1 MGQEGLAFPSNI
13 FYFGVS
19 YLPPFPSWPDAVL
32 SYIFSPLDLL
42 AGTWIHRGT
51 EEGGWVRGKREG
63 SRSDKDNKDESQN
76 HLDLHCDL
84 ILWRNTTDWCIATS
98 LCFPQLWQQLNR
110 KYEKPYCW
118 HKMSRNQPLFFSFS
132 CIFQW
137 AQNTQTITDKNKMVC
152 KLPGFVILILQ
163 CSINESTKEKVSSKV
178 QLIRNACCMPQMQ
191 LVWVGLQKHFV
202 KTHTASCTESHK

>member
-84 ILWRNTTDWCIATS
+84 ILWRNTTHWCIATS

-118 HKMSRNQPLFFSFS
+118 HKMSRNQPFFFLSAVFSSGHRTHKRLQTRTKRSVNSLGLLFLFFSAALMRAPRKRS
-132 CIFQW
+132 
-137 AQNTQTITDKNKMVC
+137 AVK
-152 KLPGFVILILQ
+152 
-163 CSINESTKEKVSSKV
+163 SS
-178 QLIRNACCMPQMQ
+178 
-191 LVWVGLQKHFV
+191 
-202 KTHTASCTESHK
+202 